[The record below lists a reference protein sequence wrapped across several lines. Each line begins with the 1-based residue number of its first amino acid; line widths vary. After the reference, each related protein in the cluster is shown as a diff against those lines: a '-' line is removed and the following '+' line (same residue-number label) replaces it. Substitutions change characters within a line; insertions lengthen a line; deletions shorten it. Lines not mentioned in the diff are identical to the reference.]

1 MGEFWYFGQG
11 KAVSIYLD
19 FLSIRV
25 FGSNFLFKAS
35 KIIGCELVRQRDM
48 PFSFSYGSCNTF
60 LEPNPKVLLCF
71 DDENVKSCNT

>member
-11 KAVSIYLD
+11 TAVSISLP
-19 FLSIRV
+19 FFINLTQL
-25 FGSNFLFKAS
+25 FFKAS